1 MLTAEEKKI
10 LNEKRTAINRKNNI
24 KLYPIYK
31 ALGFDTWFYF
41 AISVSYYIHKGLSSS
56 EIMLR
61 SAFFAL
67 FSILFQPVANF
78 FTEKFGKRNTI
89 IIGNIIVIVSMIVLI
104 LAQHFWSVLIFVI
117 LNALGFDMKYIA
129 ESNLL
134 YDSFAEGPH
143 RREAYSRTE
152 QKGYTAYC
160 VFQALS
166 SIAAGFLF
174 NINADLPI
182 YCGLI
187 VTVIATL
194 ISFSFTEILPL
205 DKKPFTETRK
215 YFKHLFKKYK
225 KINKSN
231 RLRALLLI
239 TGIGFGLLYV
249 SEGYE
254 LQLFDKIGVNPT
266 IVGILYAVM
275 IAMRGIGAKIA
286 GLMNR
291 KAKNRTLTYI
301 LEAYAINFFLGGIVA
316 LLNIPIEVKI
326 ALLGILY
333 AFYSIHEG
341 AQHVLERRYLFS
353 FSNDSVESSISSIKS
368 ITDNIIRMI
377 VSVIA
382 SGILLFA
389 DIRYAFL
396 IMGVIAVVLIL
407 IGTAYGKTRLGL
419 QPEEYTKK
427 DKYE

>member
-1 MLTAEEKKI
+1 MTAEEKKI
-10 LNEKRTAINRKNNI
+10 LNEKRTAMNRKNNI

-31 ALGFDTWFYF
+31 AFGFDTWFYF
-41 AISVSYYIHKGLSSS
+41 AISVSYYIHKGLTSS
-56 EIMLR
+56 EIMMR
-61 SAFFAL
+61 TAFFAL
-67 FSILFQPVANF
+67 FSILFQPIANLC
-78 FTEKFGKRNTI
+78 TEKFGKRNTI
-89 IIGNIIVIVSMIVLI
+89 IIGNIIVIISMIVLI
-104 LAQHFWSVLIFVI
+104 LAQHFWSVIVFVL

-129 ESNLL
+129 EANLL
-134 YDSFAEGPH
+134 YDSFAEGQH
-143 RREAYSRTE
+143 RHEAYARIE

-174 NINADLPI
+174 NINPDLPI

-194 ISFSFTEILPL
+194 ISFSFVEILPL
-205 DKKPFTETRK
+205 DKKPVEETKK
-215 YFKHLFKKYK
+215 YFKVLFKKYK

-231 RLRALLLI
+231 RLRALLII
-239 TGIGFGLLYV
+239 TGIGFGLTYI

-254 LQLFDKIGVNPT
+254 LQLFDKIEINTT

-275 IAMRGIGAKIA
+275 IAMRGIGAKAANAI
-286 GLMNR
+286 NR
-291 KAKNRTLTYI
+291 KFKNKTLTYI
-301 LEAYAINFFLGGIVA
+301 LQAYVINFFLGGIIA
-316 LLNIPIEVKI
+316 LISIPIEIKV

-333 AFYSIHEG
+333 AFYSINDG

-353 FSNDSVESSISSIKS
+353 FSNDNVENSISSIKS
-368 ITDNIIRMI
+368 ITDNIIKMI
-377 VSVIA
+377 MSFIA
-382 SGILLFA
+382 SGVLIIV

-396 IMGVIAVVLIL
+396 IMGVVAIIL
-407 IGTAYGKTRLGL
+407 IFIGSSYAKNRLGL